1 MGSAGSTWAMSR
13 SFSGGTSP
21 EPSPHT
27 TPTVSR
33 LPSGTITKWPAATSS
48 PSGTL

>member
-1 MGSAGSTWAMSR
+1 MGSAGSTSSMSR
-13 SFSGGTSP
+13 SLAGATSP
-21 EPSPHT
+21 DPSPHT

-48 PSGTL
+48 PSGML